1 MKILYFSR
9 DYTSHDYRFL
19 TALAKS
25 GHQVAYLRLERRG
38 HQQEERTLPP
48 EIEIVPWKGGA
59 APASLK
65 DAAVLLPDLKRV
77 IRRVKPDLIQAGPLQ
92 RPALLVAL
100 AGFKPLVS
108 MSWGY
113 DLLLDARRNFAWE
126 WATRYTLKR
135 SGALVGDCE
144 TIRRLAVSYG
154 MPADRIVTFPWGID
168 LEHFSPASK
177 MRPASPN
184 LKGQRSPFTLLS
196 TRAWEPI
203 YGVEVI
209 ARAFV
214 KAAARCPEL
223 RLVMLG
229 NGSQAGLLRQILSH
243 SGLTREEIHAVPT
256 GRLSYGGLPD
266 GGPPSGEPPSGG
278 AHRVL
283 FPGQAAYSDLPRY
296 YRSADLYIAATHSDG
311 TSISLL
317 EAMACGTPV
326 LVSDIPSNREW
337 VEHGRNGWLFPD
349 GDPNALAE
357 AIREALA
364 QRSRL
369 PEMGRAARE
378 IAEQRADWNENFPKL
393 FQAYKICTE

>member
-25 GHQVAYLRLERRG
+25 GHQAAYLRLERRG
-38 HQQEERTLPP
+38 HQQEERALPP
-48 EIEIVPWKGGA
+48 EIEIVPWKGGTS
-59 APASLK
+59 PVSMK

-77 IRRVKPDLIQAGPLQ
+77 VRRVKPDLIQAGPLQ
-92 RPALLVAL
+92 RPAFLVAL

-113 DLLLDARRNFAWE
+113 DLLLDARRNAAWE
-126 WATRYTLKR
+126 WATRFTLKR
-135 SGALVGDCE
+135 SAALVGDCD

-177 MRPASPN
+177 MRPALPGM
-184 LKGQRSPFTLLS
+184 KGRQAPFTLLS

-209 ARAFV
+209 ARAFA
-214 KAAARCPEL
+214 KAAANCPAL

-229 NGSQAGLLRQILSH
+229 NGSQAGLLRQVLSN
-243 SGLTREEIHAVPT
+243 G
-256 GRLSYGGLPD
+256 GRIRGQIEASPD
-266 GGPPSGEPPSGG
+266 GEPPLGG

-317 EAMACGTPV
+317 EAMACGIPV
-326 LVSDIPSNREW
+326 LVSDIPGNREW

-349 GDPNALAE
+349 GDSNALAE
-357 AIREALA
+357 TIREALA

-369 PEMGRAARE
+369 PEMGSAARE
-378 IAEQRADWNENFPKL
+378 IAEQRANWKENFPKL
-393 FQAYKICTE
+393 FDAYKFCAQ